1 MKEFQMCNLI
11 MNLDSYKTSHAYQ
24 YPTGA
29 TRVSSYIEARGGK
42 WSINVFHGL
51 QRFID
56 EYLTRPV
63 TSQDV
68 ASAAELFKAHGVPFH
83 RAGWQH
89 IVDQHGGLLPL
100 EISALPEGTVVPYRN
115 ALVQVVNTDPTVPWL
130 TSYVETAL
138 LRAIWYPTTVATQSY
153 NIRNTIQEYM
163 ELSCDTLD
171 KLPFMLNDFGARGAS
186 SLESAEIGGV
196 AHLLSFAGTD
206 NVPAL
211 MSAQKWYGA
220 GMAGFSVPAAEH
232 STITSWGRS
241 GETAAYRNML
251 TQFGG
256 TYPLIAVV
264 SDSYDIFNACENIW
278 GKELRDTVVNSGSTL
293 VIRPD
298 SGEVIPTLLRVLTI
312 LADQFGTTVNSKGY
326 RVLHDAVRVIQGD
339 GINADSVGEIC
350 QAVTDA
356 GFSMDNMVFGMGG
369 ALLQGVNRD
378 TLAFAMKA
386 SAIEINHEWHD
397 VYKDPIGG
405 GKTSKRGRLA
415 VVQRSGEIQTI
426 RLEEL
431 RQDEVNMLTPVY
443 QNGDMLRWQSFDAMR
458 AIVNAG

>member
-1 MKEFQMCNLI
+1 MCNI
-11 MNLDSYKTSHAYQ
+11 IYNVDSYKTSHAYQ
-24 YPTGA
+24 YPEGA

-42 WSINVFHGL
+42 WSTNVFHGL
-51 QRFID
+51 QRFVE
-56 EYLTRPV
+56 EYLTKPI

-68 ASAAELFKAHGVPFH
+68 ADAAELFQAHGVPFH
-83 RAGWQH
+83 REGWQH
-89 IVDQHGGLLPL
+89 IVDAHGGRLPL
-100 EISALPEGTVVPYRN
+100 DIRALPEGTVVGYRN

-163 ELSCDTLD
+163 ELSCDTTD
-171 KLPFMLNDFGARGAS
+171 KLPFMLNDFGARGVS

-211 MSAQKWYGA
+211 LAAQKWYGA

-241 GETAAYRNML
+241 GESSAYRNML

-256 TYPLIAVV
+256 AYPLIAVV

-278 GKELRDTVVNSGSTL
+278 GDELRDVVLNSGSTL
-293 VIRPD
+293 VVRPD
-298 SGEVIPTLLRVLTI
+298 SGEVIPTLLRVLDI
-312 LADQFGTTVNSKGY
+312 LADRFGTTVNSKGY
-326 RVLHDAVRVIQGD
+326 RVLHDSVRVIQGD

-350 QAVTDA
+350 RAVTDA
-356 GFSMDNMVFGMGG
+356 GYSMDNMVFGMGG

-386 SAIEINHEWHD
+386 NAIEIDGEWQD
-397 VYKDPIGG
+397 VYKDPVGG

-415 VVQRSGEIQTI
+415 VVRRDGELVTV

-431 RQDEVNMLTPVY
+431 RPGEVDQLEPVY
-443 QNGDMLRWQSFDAMR
+443 LNGEVLAWKSFDAIR
-458 AIVNAG
+458 ETVNRGLRG